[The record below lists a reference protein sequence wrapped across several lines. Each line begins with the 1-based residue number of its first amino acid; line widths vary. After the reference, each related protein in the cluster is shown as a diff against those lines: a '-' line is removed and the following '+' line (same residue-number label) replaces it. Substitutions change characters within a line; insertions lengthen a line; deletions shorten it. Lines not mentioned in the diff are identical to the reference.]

1 MRVRWVPTKPI
12 DFKRVEELLQ
22 DGISSG
28 QMTNYGTTVKKLEN
42 FIREKLHIGDS
53 RAVIATCNAT
63 ISLDIAARSIDILTG
78 RDNKW
83 VTSSFTFPP
92 TVQVKGGNSV
102 KIVDIE
108 SGDFGLDLEA
118 PGVDNA
124 DGIFVT
130 SIFGNCADICA
141 YEEYAKS
148 HGVHLVFDN
157 AACFNTLY
165 EGTSIHE
172 YGECSI
178 LSLHQ
183 TKVGGIAE
191 GSIMFTTRELEPI
204 ARRLINF
211 GIDNASF
218 DPKWHEKGMNG
229 KMGEPA
235 AAFILSYLEPNFESI
250 CSHHRSMYEFF
261 SSSIK
266 KFGDQV
272 CLFPNF
278 GGTPVSPCLCIVFQ
292 KNTDRLVEI
301 FKNCGIYTR
310 KYYKPLDDSLNA
322 NQLYDN
328 ICCLPCHVEVTFD
341 ILKEYIEIIGN
352 FLNES

>member
-1 MRVRWVPTKPI
+1 MRVKWVPKKPI
-12 DFKRVEELLQ
+12 DFKRVEGLLQ

-28 QMTNYGTTVKKLEN
+28 QMTNYGPIVKKLES
-42 FIREKLHIGDS
+42 FIRQKLHIDDS

-78 RDNKW
+78 KDNNW

-92 TVQVKGGNSV
+92 TAQVKGGNSV
-102 KIVDIE
+102 KIVDVERE
-108 SGDFGLDLEA
+108 SYGLDLEA
-118 PGVDNA
+118 PGLDGT

-141 YEEYAKS
+141 YEEYTKS

-157 AACFNTLY
+157 AACLNTLY
-165 EGTSIHE
+165 NGKSIHE

-183 TKVGGIAE
+183 TKVGGLAE
-191 GSIMFTTRELEPI
+191 GSILFTTRELEPI
-204 ARRLINF
+204 CRRLLNF
-211 GIDNASF
+211 GIDNSSF
-218 DPKWHEKGMNG
+218 YPKWAPMGMNG

-235 AAFILSYLEPNFESI
+235 AAFILSYLEPNFDSI
-250 CSHHRSMYEFF
+250 CRHHRYLYEMF
-261 SSSIK
+261 SCK
-266 KFGDQV
+266 LQKFGDQTR
-272 CLFPNF
+272 LFPNF
-278 GGTPVSPCLCIVFQ
+278 GETPVCPCLCVIFQ

-310 KYYKPLDDSLNA
+310 KYYKPLDDSPNS
-322 NQLYDN
+322 NRLYEN
-328 ICCLPCHVEVTFD
+328 IICLPCHVEITQD
-341 ILKEYIEIIGN
+341 IIAEYIEIIGN
-352 FLNES
+352 FLNEW